1 MSHIL
6 RKAQSSIIA
15 CCVLAGALLVGAPPA
30 YAADST
36 VTVRADG
43 AVRARGAA
51 IVVVV
56 NVTCSGSAE
65 FPPSLSLRATQRLAD
80 GTLLRG
86 SGHAPDVCTGS
97 PTRVALTAQDFG
109 TGEGL
114 KPFRVG
120 SVFVTAT
127 LQECG
132 FETCE
137 TTAASRTVRLA
148 DVALGV
154 PTYTS
159 ARFSLR
165 LPSSASLEADGAG
178 AIIRVTYSCPGDE
191 RVFLNLSLHQ
201 RTSARVTS
209 AGTDGRHR
217 CPGLNKTAVAAFHA
231 EAFPWIRGPAYVI
244 LNGQA
249 CLDPD
254 NQDCATAYAH
264 RLLTVG

>member
-1 MSHIL
+1 
-6 RKAQSSIIA
+6 
-15 CCVLAGALLVGAPPA
+15 
-30 YAADST
+30 
-36 VTVRADG
+36 
-43 AVRARGAA
+43 
-51 IVVVV
+51 
-56 NVTCSGSAE
+56 
-65 FPPSLSLRATQRLAD
+65 
-80 GTLLRG
+80 
-86 SGHAPDVCTGS
+86 
-97 PTRVALTAQDFG
+97 VALTAQDFG
-109 TGEGL
+109 TGEGS

-127 LQECG
+127 LQECD

-154 PTYTS
+154 PTFTS

-178 AIIRVTYSCPGDE
+178 AMIRVTYSCPGNE

-201 RTSARVTS
+201 RTPAGVTS

-254 NQDCATAYAH
+254 NQDCAPAYAH